1 MNQIDKTEEP
11 NNYESFNDIANTITD
26 DMLLELSS
34 ISQRKTG
41 LDVIVW
47 IQTYI
52 LQTNQHNTPRIR
64 FQNNTA
70 SKPQIKE
77 SIPMSISNE
86 PKILLKSN
94 DLDKISLTPK
104 QIESIKEWIVRNKD
118 ILLKHWNA
126 EITSCD
132 VFEFLK

>member
-1 MNQIDKTEEP
+1 MNQIDKTKEP
-11 NNYESFNDIANTITD
+11 NNYESFNDIVNTITE

-34 ISQRKTG
+34 ISRRKTG

-70 SKPQIKE
+70 SKSQIIE
-77 SIPMSISNE
+77 SIPMSISDE
-86 PKILLKSN
+86 PKILLKAN

-104 QIESIKEWIVRNKD
+104 QIASIKEWIVRNKE

-126 EITSCD
+126 EITSYD
-132 VFEFLK
+132 VFESLK

>member
-1 MNQIDKTEEP
+1 MNQTDKTEEP
-11 NNYESFNDIANTITD
+11 NNYESFNDIVNTITE

-47 IQTYI
+47 VQTYI

-70 SKPQIKE
+70 IKPEIKE
-77 SIPMSISNE
+77 SIPMSISDE

-94 DLDKISLTPK
+94 DLDKISLTTK
-104 QIESIKEWIVRNKD
+104 QIASIKEWIVRNKD

-126 EITSCD
+126 EITSYD
-132 VFEFLK
+132 VFVSLK

>member
-1 MNQIDKTEEP
+1 MNQTDRNEEP

-47 IQTYI
+47 VQTYI

-70 SKPQIKE
+70 TKPQILE
-77 SIPMSISNE
+77 SIPMSISDE

-94 DLDKISLTPK
+94 DLDKISLTPN
-104 QIESIKEWIVRNKD
+104 QITSIKEWIVRNKEN
-118 ILLKHWNA
+118 LLKHWNA
-126 EITSCD
+126 EITSYD
-132 VFEFLK
+132 VFESLK